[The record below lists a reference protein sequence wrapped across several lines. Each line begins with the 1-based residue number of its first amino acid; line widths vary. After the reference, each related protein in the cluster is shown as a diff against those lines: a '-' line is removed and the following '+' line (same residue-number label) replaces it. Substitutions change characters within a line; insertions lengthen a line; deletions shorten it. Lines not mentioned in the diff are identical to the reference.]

1 MPAPSD
7 PPSRPL
13 LPAPLVLASR
23 SPRRRQLLSEF
34 GLPHEAVE
42 PGIDDGLLEPGPVP
56 PHQWVTALAYLKA
69 AAAARTLAPDRPAL
83 VLGADTVV
91 VKGAA
96 LIGQPADAADAERII
111 RLLQDGHHE
120 VISGVALLRTDRPG
134 WRRMFV
140 DRARVRVGHIGD
152 DAIRAYIAG
161 GNWRGKAGA
170 YNLAERIE
178 AGWPIQYQGDPTTI
192 MGLPM
197 RMLVDRLPRLAGA

>member
-1 MPAPSD
+1 
-7 PPSRPL
+7 
-13 LPAPLVLASR
+13 
-23 SPRRRQLLSEF
+23 
-34 GLPHEAVE
+34 PHEAVE

-56 PHQWVTALAYLKA
+56 PHQWVAALAYLKA

-96 LIGQPADAADAERII
+96 LIGQPADAADAERLI

-140 DRARVRVGHIGD
+140 DRAWVRVGHIGD